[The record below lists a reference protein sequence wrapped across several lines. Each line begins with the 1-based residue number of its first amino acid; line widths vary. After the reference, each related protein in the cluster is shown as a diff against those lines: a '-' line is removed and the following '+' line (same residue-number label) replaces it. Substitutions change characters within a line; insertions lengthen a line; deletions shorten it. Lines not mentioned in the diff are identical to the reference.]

1 MKKILL
7 CLTVAMAAAARE
19 PGLKCER
26 ITSRTVCE
34 NMYYYECELVNI
46 ETGETSTDWFDEYD
60 VCGLNNGIDALN
72 EFDWAGDY
80 FGLAAQNTDRKSRH
94 GFHAFY
100 SLAGQKMLTRATV
113 TASMRVR
120 MRVAATPTPTPTPRT
135 LTRSLLSTPS

>member
-7 CLTVAMAAAARE
+7 FVVMAAAARE

-34 NMYYYECELVNI
+34 NMCELVNI

-72 EFDWAGDY
+72 QFDWAGDY
-80 FGLAAQNTDRKSRH
+80 FGLAAENTDRKSRH
-94 GFHAFY
+94 EFHAFY
-100 SLAGQKMLTRATV
+100 SLAGQNVLTRATA
-113 TASMRVR
+113 TAS
-120 MRVAATPTPTPTPRT
+120 T
-135 LTRSLLSTPS
+135 